1 MQPFF
6 RGILEKSAFGVCI
19 KIGEKLG
26 ISTTAVRKFFIY
38 ISLLTFGSPVIIYFL
53 LAFWINIKKAFRD
66 RHSYWLD

>member
-1 MQPFF
+1 MF
-6 RGILEKSAFGVCI
+6 RGILEKSAFGVCFN
-19 KIGEKLG
+19 IGEKLG